1 MYAYCTRHI
10 LKGTYRCICILVKY
24 VVFISQKN
32 TLFKATQITVE
43 AIEIMVVE
51 TIEVVKNTDG
61 IRPEIQMEPG
71 GGRQIDLSVTTQ
83 I

>member
-1 MYAYCTRHI
+1 
-10 LKGTYRCICILVKY
+10 
-24 VVFISQKN
+24 
-32 TLFKATQITVE
+32 VE

-51 TIEVVKNTDG
+51 TIEVVKNTEE

-71 GGRQIDLSVTTQ
+71 GGRQTDLSVTIQ